1 VGKNELAELYRQADV
16 LLVPSLAENAPL
28 VIAEAAARG
37 CRSLVSDVGGMA
49 EMIQLIG
56 AGETFSSIRELV
68 MLLHAIPQLSHD
80 HKRALRKTTI
90 AGAKKHFSPEAVVA
104 KYGKVYAENR

>member
-1 VGKNELAELYRQADV
+1 VSSV
-16 LLVPSLAENAPL
+16 AENAPL

-37 CRSLVSDVGGMA
+37 CQSFVSDAGGMA

-56 AGETFSSIRELV
+56 AGETFSSTRELV
-68 MLLHAIPQLSHD
+68 MLLHEVPQLSLD
-80 HKRALRKTTI
+80 RKREVRKTAM
-90 AGAKKHFSPEAVVA
+90 AGAKNHFGPEAVVA